1 MKSGFFAVGL
11 PILPGAS
18 ALKRDYGRIG
28 TALPAAMPV

>member
-11 PILPGAS
+11 PILPGAF

-28 TALPAAMPV
+28 PALPAAMPV